1 MSWIIVS
8 TLAGLG
14 MGLVL
19 GCWFMHR
26 FGHGTLRER
35 IRTAELRVAE
45 KEDAKRTLETQ
56 LTGERER
63 CESFSRR
70 VAALEQMVEAE
81 RKAVQEKLALLE
93 NARSALSDT
102 FKALASD
109 ALKHNSQSFMELA
122 GHTLGRYQESAR
134 GDLEKRQQAIESM
147 VRPMR
152 DTFQQFEQS
161 VKQLEQHRAGAY
173 QGLREQIAMLLETQR
188 ELRGKTQD
196 LVKALGTPRIRGR
209 WGEIQLKRVVE
220 LAGMVSYCDFF
231 EQSSVNG
238 ADGRLRPD
246 LVVRLPGGKNIVVDA
261 KAPLS
266 AYLEAMES
274 MDETVCSEKLVQHA
288 RLIRDHMLAL
298 GRKSYWEHLQPA
310 PEFVVLFLPGES
322 FFSAALQADPSLIE
336 HGVEKQGVIPATP
349 TTLIALLKA
358 VAYGWRQ
365 ERLARNAEEIS
376 ALGRDLYK
384 RIVTMK
390 DHVGQVGAALARAT
404 DCYNRAVGSLE
415 SRVLV
420 SARRFDE
427 LGAGDGNL
435 QDTLPPVDTMP
446 RQVQAPEMTDGN
458 GVGNGAASGIA

>member
-1 MSWIIVS
+1 MTSLWIAS
-8 TLAGLG
+8 LAGLALG
-14 MGLVL
+14 LVMGL
-19 GCWFMHR
+19 WIMHR
-26 FGHGTLRER
+26 FGHGALRER
-35 IRTAELRVAE
+35 IRMTELRVAE
-45 KEDAKRTLETQ
+45 KDEACQALETQ
-56 LTGERER
+56 CRRERER
-63 CESFSRR
+63 CESLSQR
-70 VAALEQMVEAE
+70 VAGLEQTVVTE
-81 RKAVQEKLALLE
+81 RNAMQEKLALLE

-102 FKALASD
+102 FKALAAD
-109 ALKHNSQSFMELA
+109 ALKHNAQSFMEWA
-122 GHTLGRYQESAR
+122 DHTLGRYRESAR
-134 GDLEKRQQAIESM
+134 GDLEKRQQAIEAM

-152 DTFQQFEQS
+152 ETLQQFEQS

-173 QGLREQIAMLLETQR
+173 QGLREQIGLLLETQR

-220 LAGMVSYCDFF
+220 MAGMVAYCDFF
-231 EQSSVNG
+231 EQSSVDG
-238 ADGRLRPD
+238 EDGRLRPD

-274 MDETVCSEKLVQHA
+274 ADETVRAEKLAQHA
-288 RLIRDHMLAL
+288 RSIRDHIIAL

-322 FFSAALQADPSLIE
+322 FFSAALQVDPSLIE

-365 ERLARNAEEIS
+365 ERMTQNAEQIS

-384 RIVTMK
+384 RMVTLK
-390 DHVGQVGAALARAT
+390 DHVGQIGVALGRAT
-404 DCYNRAVGSLE
+404 EAYNRAVGSLE

-420 SARRFDE
+420 SARRFDD

-435 QDTLPPVDTMP
+435 QETLNPVDAMP
-446 RQVQAPEMTDGN
+446 RQMQTPERS
-458 GVGNGAASGIA
+458 SGEENIT

>member
-1 MSWIIVS
+1 MTSIIIA
-8 TLAGLG
+8 TLSGLAAGLA
-14 MGLVL
+14 MGLWL
-19 GCWFMHR
+19 MHR
-26 FGHGTLRER
+26 FGSGVLRER
-35 IRTAELRVAE
+35 LRAAETRIAEKDETIRTIEESFNR
-45 KEDAKRTLETQ
+45 
-56 LTGERER
+56 ERES
-63 CESFSRR
+63 CQTLTAQA
-70 VAALEQMVEAE
+70 AALEQKLEAE
-81 RKAVQEKLALLE
+81 RKSAQEKLALID
-93 NARSALSDT
+93 NARSALADA
-102 FKALASD
+102 FKALAAD
-109 ALKHNSQSFMELA
+109 ALKHNSQSFMDMA
-122 GHTLGRYQESAR
+122 GHALGRHQEAAR

-147 VRPMR
+147 IRPMR
-152 DTFQQFEQS
+152 ETFQQFDQS
-161 VKQLEQHRAGAY
+161 VKQLEQKRAGAY
-173 QGLREQIAMLLETQR
+173 QGLREQIGMLLETQR

-196 LVKALGTPRIRGR
+196 LVKALGAPRIRGR

-220 LAGMVSYCDFF
+220 LAGMVAYCDFF
-231 EQSSVNG
+231 EQSSVDSE
-238 ADGRLRPD
+238 DGRLRPD

-274 MDETVCSEKLVQHA
+274 TDETVRTEKLAQHA
-288 RLIRDHMLAL
+288 RVIRDHLIAL

-322 FFSAALQADPSLIE
+322 FFSAALQVDPSLIE

-384 RIVTMK
+384 RIVTLK
-390 DHVGQVGAALARAT
+390 DHFGQVGTALGRAT
-404 DCYNRAVGSLE
+404 DAYNRAVGSIE

-435 QDTLPPVDTMP
+435 DDTLPPVDAMP
-446 RQVQAPEMTDGN
+446 RIMQTPEMKDG
-458 GVGNGAASGIA
+458 SDLKSE

>member
-1 MSWIIVS
+1 MVSIIVA
-8 TLAGLG
+8 TLSGLAVG
-14 MGLVL
+14 LAMGLWL
-19 GCWFMHR
+19 MHR
-26 FGHGTLRER
+26 FGHGAWRER
-35 IRTAELRVAE
+35 VRTAELQLAE
-45 KEDAKRTLETQ
+45 KAEANRLIETQ
-56 LTGERER
+56 LNRERER
-63 CESFSRR
+63 CETFCARL
-70 VAALEQMVEAE
+70 AALEQQLVAE
-81 RKAVQEKLALLE
+81 RKASQEKLAIID
-93 NARSALSDT
+93 NARSALSDA
-102 FKALASD
+102 FKALAAD

-122 GHTLGRYQESAR
+122 TSALGRYQESAR
-134 GDLEKRQQAIESM
+134 GDLEKRQQAIDSM

-161 VKQLEQHRAGAY
+161 VKQLEQNRAGAY
-173 QGLREQIAMLLETQR
+173 QGLREQIGMLLETQR

-231 EQSSVNG
+231 EQSSVDG
-238 ADGRLRPD
+238 DDGRLRPD
-246 LVVRLPGGKNIVVDA
+246 LVVRLPGGKNIVIDA

-274 MDETVCSEKLVQHA
+274 TDETIRSEKLLHHA
-288 RLIRDHMLAL
+288 RLIREHITAL

-336 HGVEKQGVIPATP
+336 HGIEKQGVIPATP

-365 ERLARNAEEIS
+365 ERLARNAEQIS
-376 ALGRDLYK
+376 VLGRDLYK
-384 RIVTMK
+384 RIVTLK
-390 DHVGQVGAALARAT
+390 DHVGQVGSALGRAT
-404 DCYNRAVGSLE
+404 EAYNRAVASLE

-420 SARRFDE
+420 TARRFDE

-435 QDTLPPVDTMP
+435 EDTLPPVDAMP
-446 RQVQAPEMTDGN
+446 RQMQTPEMTDGE
-458 GVGNGAASGIA
+458 GEEEKK

>member
-1 MSWIIVS
+1 MNWIVLL
-8 TLAGLG
+8 TLTGALVGLA
-14 MGLVL
+14 MGL
-19 GCWFMHR
+19 WWMHR
-26 FGHGTLRER
+26 FGHGALRER
-35 IRTAELRVAE
+35 IRMTELQLAE
-45 KEDAKRTLETQ
+45 KSEATRLLEMQ
-56 LTGERER
+56 LCRERER
-63 CESFSRR
+63 CETFSAS
-70 VAALEQMVEAE
+70 VAALEQQLAAE
-81 RKAVQEKLALLE
+81 RKASQEKVDSID
-93 NARSALSDT
+93 NARSELSDA
-102 FKALASD
+102 FKALAAE

-122 GHTLGRYQESAR
+122 SHSLGRYQESAK

-161 VKQLEQHRAGAY
+161 VKQLEQNRIGAY
-173 QGLREQIAMLLETQR
+173 QGLREQIGMLLETQR
-188 ELRGKTQD
+188 ELRGETQD

-231 EQSSVNG
+231 EQASFDG
-238 ADGRLRPD
+238 DDGRLRPD

-266 AYLEAMES
+266 AYLEAMETS
-274 MDETVCSEKLVQHA
+274 DETVRSEKLVQHA
-288 RLIRDHMLAL
+288 RLIREHSIAL

-322 FFSAALQADPSLIE
+322 FFSAALQTDPSLIE
-336 HGVEKQGVIPATP
+336 HGIEKQGVIPATP

-365 ERLARNAEEIS
+365 ERLARNAEQIS
-376 ALGRDLYK
+376 VLGRDLYK
-384 RIVTMK
+384 RIVTLK
-390 DHVGQVGAALARAT
+390 DHVGQVGSALGRAT
-404 DCYNRAVGSLE
+404 EAYNRAVGSLE

-420 SARRFDE
+420 TARRFDE

-435 QDTLPPVDTMP
+435 EDTLSPVNAMP
-446 RQVQAPEMTDGN
+446 RSMQAPEMTDGD
-458 GVGNGAASGIA
+458 GNTKQGIT